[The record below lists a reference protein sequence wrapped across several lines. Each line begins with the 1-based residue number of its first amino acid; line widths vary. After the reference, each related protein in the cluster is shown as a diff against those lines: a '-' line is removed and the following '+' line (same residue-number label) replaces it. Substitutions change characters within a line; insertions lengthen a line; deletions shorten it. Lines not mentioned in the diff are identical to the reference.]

1 MAYFG
6 TDDATS
12 SDDFLARLEA
22 KINSIGITK
31 TPSPTHQ
38 EEEEQEDNNKVN
50 NNDNAKTN
58 LNISTFESPGL
69 KSPASVGTLLN
80 DDLSLDGIP
89 GFEDD
94 DNNNNNNK
102 KKDDVEEEEDLSF
115 LLTPELKKSSRK
127 RLVKKIKSN
136 STKKTNNTTT
146 LSQVDATPQRNDSDK
161 KKKTTIDKITTNIN
175 NGDNGTKNNI
185 NNEKQEET
193 EGKKTTAINN
203 AIENNDK
210 SQPSSTYKKM
220 INIKQFPINECF
232 DKDSAYHP
240 KFISN
245 FLTGKIKYV
254 NNEISRA
261 VSPEQKDTW
270 PTIFNGSGV
279 KKLYEIQHRNAM
291 NMVINHTTKNQLED
305 YPLHLSDVS
314 LYDDN
319 LDTPIKSTS
328 KRQRLKSMR
337 KNINS
342 IKKKRQKEVEIEIEI
357 DQKNRSSSKSLKRDK
372 NNTVEKQNGISNRI
386 QEEEEEEEEQQQQQ
400 GENNV
405 ASTGNTINSPT
416 RASRQ
421 KISSGEELLSTTTS
435 GSNINSSIRKSNIY
449 RRKNGNTSVK
459 KGKNMIKSTAKK
471 KKKKNKNHSAFT
483 TPTPKKVLDRTPSP
497 PFTKTHSYLKKGSS
511 TKEGKRYSQQKKN
524 NRRRSSWKK
533 KSLSRYNHESL
544 IKSHIKLN
552 EAEESISRTS
562 KYMDNVS
569 VQYATKVYIKA
580 PVSKFRSS
588 QSGRASTGSTA
599 DDDSTM

>member
-1 MAYFG
+1 MG
-6 TDDATS
+6 
-12 SDDFLARLEA
+12 
-22 KINSIGITK
+22 
-31 TPSPTHQ
+31 
-38 EEEEQEDNNKVN
+38 
-50 NNDNAKTN
+50 
-58 LNISTFESPGL
+58 
-69 KSPASVGTLLN
+69 
-80 DDLSLDGIP
+80 
-89 GFEDD
+89 
-94 DNNNNNNK
+94 
-102 KKDDVEEEEDLSF
+102 
-115 LLTPELKKSSRK
+115 
-127 RLVKKIKSN
+127 
-136 STKKTNNTTT
+136 
-146 LSQVDATPQRNDSDK
+146 TPQRNDSDK

-185 NNEKQEET
+185 NNNEKQEET
-193 EGKKTTAINN
+193 KEKKTTAINN

-220 INIKQFPINECF
+220 INIKQFSINECF

-261 VSPEQKDTW
+261 VSPEQKDSW

-328 KRQRLKSMR
+328 KCQRMKSMR

-372 NNTVEKQNGISNRI
+372 NNTVKKQNGISNRI
-386 QEEEEEEEEQQQQQ
+386 QEEEEEEQQQQ
-400 GENNV
+400 GENNDGNV
-405 ASTGNTINSPT
+405 ASTGNTSPT

-435 GSNINSSIRKSNIY
+435 GSNINSSIRKSNNY
-449 RRKNGNTSVK
+449 RRKNGNTSIK

-471 KKKKNKNHSAFT
+471 KKKRNKNHSAFT
-483 TPTPKKVLDRTPSP
+483 TPIPKKVLDRTPSP

-511 TKEGKRYSQQKKN
+511 TKEGKRYSQQKK
-524 NRRRSSWKK
+524 
-533 KSLSRYNHESL
+533 
-544 IKSHIKLN
+544 
-552 EAEESISRTS
+552 
-562 KYMDNVS
+562 KY
-569 VQYATKVYIKA
+569 
-580 PVSKFRSS
+580 
-588 QSGRASTGSTA
+588 
-599 DDDSTM
+599 